1 MPPKRFRNVALL
13 VFFGST
19 AALSYWY
26 FGAYRA
32 QEVRLP
38 APGGRVDLS
47 PLGDDWVTLCVI
59 GAYET
64 NGSARALTGLDIDI
78 ENRSR
83 SVTYETMTLLVTLHD
98 QGRHRLFDVPRHPSD
113 FVKLSSTCWP
123 HGTEFVIETGPW
135 HYVSVPGD
143 G

>member
-1 MPPKRFRNVALL
+1 MPSKRSRGVALIVL
-13 VFFGST
+13 FGSI

-26 FGAYRA
+26 FSIYRA

-38 APGGRVDLS
+38 AADGRVDLS

-64 NGSARALTGLDIDI
+64 NGTARALTGLDIDI

-83 SVTYETMTLLVTLHD
+83 SVKYETMALLVTIDD

-123 HGTEFVIETGPW
+123 HGTEFFIETGPW
-135 HYVSVPGD
+135 HYVSPSG
-143 G
+143 GS